1 VACRAQVVPLPYHI
15 PNLMTDAQ
23 LEQMESR
30 SLELLATRFAAASVL
45 GAPTRAI
52 MLELILASNGA
63 ELSVRFLEQ
72 LCALCKG
79 WAVNVVIDEVM
90 TSVRC
95 SGEVLLAFTLGLSGC
110 FSHAVIG
117 KWPSIGVVFRISEW
131 AATEIQECR
140 GETTVAAAAVAAFD
154 IVRSFNKI
162 RETLPDRIRET
173 RDFTTAA
180 LTASVHDHAR
190 HKVGTEFWGRGCLI
204 FANVHAGGR
213 GAWSPVDSHLE
224 CTCQAKVAS
233 RWPAAF
239 RAS

>member
-1 VACRAQVVPLPYHI
+1 MPVAQPLVLHSNISAALGARWCCVPGNGAVYPGVSPKDASVACRAQVVPLTYHI
-15 PNLMTDAQ
+15 PNLITDAQ
-23 LEQMESR
+23 LELMESR

-63 ELSVRFLEQ
+63 ELSVRFLKQ

-95 SGEVLLAFTLGLSGC
+95 SGELLLAFTLGLSGC

-131 AATEIQECR
+131 AATEIQEFR
-140 GETTVAAAAVAAFD
+140 GETTVAAAAVAVFD
-154 IVRSFNKI
+154 TARSFK
-162 RETLPDRIRET
+162 
-173 RDFTTAA
+173 
-180 LTASVHDHAR
+180 
-190 HKVGTEFWGRGCLI
+190 
-204 FANVHAGGR
+204 
-213 GAWSPVDSHLE
+213 
-224 CTCQAKVAS
+224 
-233 RWPAAF
+233 
-239 RAS
+239 